1 LDDILAVKG
10 IDGVFVGP
18 ADLSITL
25 SNGGLWDPRG
35 ALVDKA
41 LDVVTAA
48 AHKAGKFAGLFCMDG
63 AHAKVSRARGFKF
76 TSISSDMMLLRAAA
90 KAELDKA
97 RG

>member
-1 LDDILAVKG
+1 
-10 IDGVFVGP
+10 
-18 ADLSITL
+18 
-25 SNGGLWDPRG
+25 
-35 ALVDKA
+35 
-41 LDVVTAA
+41 
-48 AHKAGKFAGLFCMDG
+48 MDG